1 MNYQDCCMISNN
13 MKVMKTFALR
23 YKMKGSCSCLCSRQW
38 TTNERCYLYFLL
50 NNQSICRWRQHNCC
64 WNLSILLEY
73 VHVKD
78 KSDHYVVPLYSRWS
92 CWEGND
98 RKLIVVFVMVWY
110 FFFVPVSLTIFFS
123 MDRPQHNSFYSIMYL
138 SFFYMIND

>member
-1 MNYQDCCMISNN
+1 MNYQDCCMIPNY

-23 YKMKGSCSCLCSRQW
+23 YKMKGSCICLCSRQW

-110 FFFVPVSLTIFFS
+110 FFCSCFVNNLFQYGDLSRTPFIVLCIYLFS
-123 MDRPQHNSFYSIMYL
+123 TW
-138 SFFYMIND
+138 